1 MTDYEALLRRLAVP
15 RLVGTPNH
23 GRVRDILKQELA
35 ARGFAVEEHAFEARP
50 SWLLRGTPT
59 RVRGVNLIARRRGT
73 GPRPNVWL
81 AAHYDSKGQ
90 PISMATRLLGA
101 GAALLGV
108 AVLLVALAMGATL
121 VPGIAL
127 TLAGAVVLSRNRVTD
142 GSPGA
147 VDNASGVLATLATAD
162 RLPWDMPLG
171 VILLD
176 AEELGLVGARAL
188 ARERPDVLHG
198 TAVVNFDG
206 LDDAGQPIAFV
217 HRTERLARV
226 LAQELGGRQAP
237 WLPVLVDGIALAGP
251 ARECVTI
258 MRGGWGTARIV
269 HTPRDAAKRL
279 TLAGMREVAEG
290 VARALLLP

>member
-1 MTDYEALLRRLAVP
+1 MTDYAALLRQVAVP

-23 GRVRDILKQELA
+23 GRVRDVLKQELT
-35 ARGFAVEEHAFEARP
+35 ARGFAIEEHTFEAPP
-50 SWLLRGTPT
+50 SWFLLGTPA

-73 GPRPNVWL
+73 SRGPNVWL

-101 GAALLGV
+101 GAALVGV
-108 AVLLVALAMGATL
+108 AGLLVALAIGATL

-127 TLAGAVVLSRNRVTD
+127 VLAGAVALSRNRVTD

-147 VDNASGVLATLATAD
+147 VDNASGVLAALATAD
-162 RLPWDMPLG
+162 RLPRDAPVG

-188 ARERPDVLHG
+188 ARERPDVLQG

-206 LDDAGQPIAFV
+206 LDDAGRTISFV

-226 LAQELGGRQAP
+226 LARELGGHQAP
-237 WLPVLVDGIALAGP
+237 WLPVLVDGIELARA
-251 ARECVTI
+251 ARECVTV
-258 MRGGWGTARIV
+258 MRGNWGTARIV
-269 HTPRDAAKRL
+269 HTPRDAPERL